1 MQDNN
6 NNNPGQNPD
15 RHNIIE
21 RLFSSFTELEKAIT
35 SARSTLEKRESIPE
49 ELVERLRSYDGILL
63 KQRALA
69 TKLCDHINKNEWNEV
84 TRHVSLINGLSAL
97 IRDDARSILSA
108 LSANPEVES
117 ADDEMTIC

>member
-1 MQDNN
+1 MQDNS
-6 NNNPGQNPD
+6 NPE
-15 RHNIIE
+15 RHTIIE
-21 RLFSSFTELEKAIT
+21 RLFASFTELEKAIT

-108 LSANPEVES
+108 LSANPDAPD

>member
-6 NNNPGQNPD
+6 TNSD
-15 RHNIIE
+15 RHNIID

-35 SARSTLEKRESIPE
+35 SARCTLEKRESIPE
-49 ELVERLRSYDGILL
+49 ELVKRLRSYDGILL

-69 TKLCDHINKNEWNEV
+69 TKLCDHVNKNEWDEV
-84 TRHVSLINGLSAL
+84 TRHVSLINGLSAM

-108 LSANPEVES
+108 LSANPDAAD

>member
-6 NNNPGQNPD
+6 SNPD
-15 RHNIIE
+15 RHNIID

-108 LSANPEVES
+108 LSANPD
-117 ADDEMTIC
+117 APGADDDEMTIC